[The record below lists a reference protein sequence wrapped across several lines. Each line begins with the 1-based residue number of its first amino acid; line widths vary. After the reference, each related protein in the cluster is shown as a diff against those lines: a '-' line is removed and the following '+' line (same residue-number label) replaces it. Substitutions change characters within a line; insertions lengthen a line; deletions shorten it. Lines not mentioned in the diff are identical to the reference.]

1 MGDVVS
7 YSREGEIAYI
17 TVDSPPVNALSLPV
31 RAGLQNCVRKFVA
44 DQDAKAA
51 ILICAGRTFNAG
63 ADITE
68 FDKPRQDPWLPEV
81 IEEMEASP
89 KIIIAAIHGTA
100 LGGGLETAMGCHY
113 RVAVPSAKLGLPE
126 VTLGLLPGA
135 TGTQRLPRLIGAK
148 AALDAMISGKPMSA
162 KAAYAGGAVD
172 HLLADEDLKGGAT
185 AYAKKLIAD
194 GAQPRRI
201 RDMAVDKSGVDAE
214 FFANYRK
221 GIARDARGF
230 FAPEQIVKC
239 VEAAVNLPYAEA
251 VKRESELF
259 MECMTSPHSRSQRHL
274 FFAERATAK
283 VPDVPASTPLRPIK
297 TVAVLGG
304 GTMGGGIAMNFANV
318 GIPVVLKEIN
328 QTALDRG
335 LGIIRSNYENTL
347 KKGRMTQ
354 ADFDKCMS
362 LISGTVDY
370 SGIGDCDLIVE
381 AVFENMALKKEIF
394 AELDKVAKP
403 GAILASNTST
413 LDVDEIAAATQRP
426 QDVIGWHFF
435 APANVMTLLE
445 IVRGEKTAHDVIA
458 TSMAMAKTIRKQAVL
473 VRVCFGFVGNR
484 MFFPYVREA
493 QRMLLEGNAPE
504 TIDKAAYD
512 WGMAMGPNAVSDL
525 SGLDVLDKVNNEWKD
540 KPSDPAY
547 CRMVAKLTEMGRFGQ
562 KTNAGI
568 FKYVDRK
575 PVPDPEVVALA
586 KSEAERLGVP
596 QLAVTPQE
604 VIERLMFSM
613 INEGALILAEGIAT
627 RPSDID
633 VVFVHGYGMPRYRG
647 GPMQYADEV
656 GLKTVVAGMEKYRKR
671 YGDLYWTPAPLLQE
685 LAAAGSS
692 FSAWAAKREA

>member
-7 YSREGEIAYI
+7 YSREGDIAYI

-31 RAGLQNCVRKFVA
+31 RAGLQNCVRTFVA
-44 DQDAKAA
+44 DKEAKAA
-51 ILICAGRTFNAG
+51 ILICAGRTFIAG

-81 IEEMEASP
+81 IEEMEAAP

-148 AALDAMISGKPMSA
+148 AALDAMVSGKPMSA
-162 KAAYAGGAVD
+162 KAAAAGGAVD
-172 HLLADEDLKGGAT
+172 HLLADDDLKGGAT

-194 GAQPRRI
+194 GAQPRLI
-201 RDMAVDKSGVDAE
+201 RDMAVDKTGVDAE

-221 GIARDARGF
+221 EAARSARGF
-230 FAPEQIVKC
+230 FAPEQIIKC
-239 VEAAVNLPYAEA
+239 VEAAVNLPYDEA
-251 VKRESELF
+251 VKREGELF
-259 MECMTSPHSRSQRHL
+259 MQCMTSAHSRAQRHL

-283 VPDVPASTPLRPIK
+283 VPDVPASTPLRDIK

-328 QTALDRG
+328 QAALDRG
-335 LGIIRSNYENTL
+335 LGIIKSNYENTL
-347 KKGRMTQ
+347 KKGRISQTE
-354 ADFDKCMS
+354 FDKCMS
-362 LISGTVDY
+362 LISGTTDY
-370 SGIGDCDLIVE
+370 GGIGNCDLIVE

-394 AELDKVAKP
+394 AELDKIAKP

-413 LDVDEIAAATQRP
+413 LDIDEIASATKRP

-445 IVRGEKTAHDVIA
+445 IVRGAKTAHDVIA

-493 QRMLLEGNAPE
+493 QRMILEGNAPE
-504 TIDKAAYD
+504 YIDLAAFN

-547 CRMVAKLTEMGRFGQ
+547 CRMVAKLTEMGRLGQ

-575 PVPDPEVVALA
+575 PVPDPEVAALA

-596 QLAVTPQE
+596 QLAVTPEE
-604 VIERLMFSM
+604 VIERLLFSM
-613 INEGALILAEGIAT
+613 VNEGALILAEGIAT

-671 YGDLYWTPAPLLQE
+671 YGSLYWTPAPLLKE
-685 LAAAGSS
+685 LADAGSS
-692 FSAWAAKREA
+692 FGAWAAQREG

>member
-51 ILICAGRTFNAG
+51 ILICAGRTFIAG

-148 AALDAMISGKPMSA
+148 AALDAMVSGKPMSA
-162 KAAYAGGAVD
+162 KAAHAGGAVD

-185 AYAKKLIAD
+185 AYARKLIAD

-201 RDMAVDKSGVDAE
+201 CDMAVDKTGVDAE

-221 GIARDARGF
+221 EVARSARGF
-230 FAPEQIVKC
+230 FAPEQIIQC

-251 VKRESELF
+251 VKREGELF
-259 MECMTSPHSRSQRHL
+259 MRCMTSPHSRSQRHL

-328 QTALDRG
+328 QAALDRG

-394 AELDKVAKP
+394 AELDKVARP

-413 LDVDEIAAATQRP
+413 LDVDEIAAATRRP

-445 IVRGEKTAHDVIA
+445 IVRGEKTAKDVIA

-525 SGLDVLDKVNNEWKD
+525 SGLDVLDKVNNEWKE

-575 PVPDPEVVALA
+575 PVPDAEVAALA

-596 QLAVTPQE
+596 QIAVTPEE

>member
-7 YSREGEIAYI
+7 YSREGDIAYI

-51 ILICAGRTFNAG
+51 ILICAGRTFIAG

-148 AALDAMISGKPMSA
+148 AALDAMVSGKPMSA

-230 FAPEQIVKC
+230 FAPEQIIQC

-347 KKGRMTQ
+347 KKGRMSQ

-394 AELDKVAKP
+394 AEIDKVAKA

-445 IVRGEKTAHDVIA
+445 IVRGEKTAKDVIA

-525 SGLDVLDKVNNEWKD
+525 SGLDVLDKVNNEWQE

-575 PVPDPEVVALA
+575 PVPDPEVAALA
-586 KSEAERLGVP
+586 NSEAERLGVP
-596 QLAVTPQE
+596 QIAVTPEE

>member
-1 MGDVVS
+1 MADVVT
-7 YSREGEIAYI
+7 YSREGDIAYI

-31 RAGLQNCVRKFVA
+31 RAGLQSCVRQFVA
-44 DQDAKAA
+44 DSAAKAA
-51 ILICAGRTFNAG
+51 ILICAGRTFIAG

-148 AALDAMISGKPMSA
+148 AALDAMVSGKPMSA
-162 KAAYAGGAVD
+162 KAAAAAGAVD
-172 HLLADEDLKGGAT
+172 HLLADEDLKAGAT

-201 RDMAVDKSGVDAE
+201 RDMSVDKSGADAE

-221 GIARDARGF
+221 EVARSARGF
-230 FAPEQIVKC
+230 FAPEQIIKC
-239 VEAAVNLPYAEA
+239 VEAAVNLPYDQA

-259 MECMTSPHSRSQRHL
+259 MECMTSPHSRAQRHL

-283 VPDVPASTPLRPIK
+283 VPDVPASTKLRDVK
-297 TVAVLGG
+297 KVAVLGG

-328 QTALDRG
+328 QAALDRG
-335 LGIIRSNYENTL
+335 LGIIRGNYENTL

-413 LDVDEIAAATQRP
+413 LDIDEIAAATKRP

-445 IVRGEKTAHDVIA
+445 IVRGAKTALDVIA

-504 TIDKAAYD
+504 YIDKAAYD
-512 WGMAMGPNAVSDL
+512 WGMAMGPNGVSDL

-547 CRMVAKLTEMGRFGQ
+547 CRMVAKLTEMGRLGQ

-575 PVPDPEVVALA
+575 PVPDPEVAALA
-586 KSEAERLGVP
+586 KAEAERLGVP
-596 QLAVTPQE
+596 QVAVTPDE
-604 VIERLMFSM
+604 VIERLLFSM

-656 GLKTVVAGMEKYRKR
+656 GLKTVVAAMEKYRKR
-671 YGDLYWTPAPLLQE
+671 YGDLYWTPAPLLKE
-685 LAAAGSS
+685 LADAGSS
-692 FSAWAAKREA
+692 FSAWAAKREG

>member
-51 ILICAGRTFNAG
+51 ILICAGRTFIAG

-148 AALDAMISGKPMSA
+148 AALDAMVSGKPMSA
-162 KAAYAGGAVD
+162 KAAHAGGAVD

-185 AYAKKLIAD
+185 AYARKLIAD

-201 RDMAVDKSGVDAE
+201 CDMAVDKTGVDAE

-221 GIARDARGF
+221 EVARSARGF
-230 FAPEQIVKC
+230 FAPEQIIQC

-251 VKRESELF
+251 VKREGELF
-259 MECMTSPHSRSQRHL
+259 MRCMTSPHSRSQRHL

-328 QTALDRG
+328 QAALDRG

-394 AELDKVAKP
+394 AELDKVARP

-413 LDVDEIAAATQRP
+413 LDVDEIAAATRRP

-445 IVRGEKTAHDVIA
+445 IVRGEKTAKDVIA

-504 TIDKAAYD
+504 SIDKAAYD

-525 SGLDVLDKVNNEWKD
+525 SGLDVLDKVNNEWKE

-575 PVPDPEVVALA
+575 PVPDAEVAALA

-596 QLAVTPQE
+596 QIAVTPEE

>member
-17 TVDSPPVNALSLPV
+17 TIDSPPVNALSLPV
-31 RAGLQNCVRKFVA
+31 RAGLQNCVRQFVA
-44 DQDAKAA
+44 DHEAKAA
-51 ILICAGRTFNAG
+51 ILICAGRTFIAG

-81 IEEMEASP
+81 IEEMESSP

-148 AALDAMISGKPMSA
+148 AALDAMVSGKPMAA
-162 KAAYAGGAVD
+162 KAAHAAGAVD

-185 AYAKKLIAD
+185 AYARKLIAD

-201 RDMAVDKSGVDAE
+201 RDMSVDKAGVDAE

-221 GIARDARGF
+221 EVARSARGF
-230 FAPEQIVKC
+230 FAQEQIIKC
-239 VEAAVNLPYAEA
+239 VEAAVSLPYAEA

-259 MECMTSPHSRSQRHL
+259 MECMTSAHSRAQRHL

-283 VPDVPASTPLRPIK
+283 VPDVPASTKLREVK
-297 TVAVLGG
+297 KVAVLGG

-328 QTALDRG
+328 QAALERG
-335 LGIIRSNYENTL
+335 LNIIKSNYENTL
-347 KKGRMTQ
+347 KKGRMSQ
-354 ADFDKCMS
+354 SDFDKCMA

-413 LDVDEIAAATQRP
+413 LDVDEIAAATKRP

-445 IVRGEKTAHDVIA
+445 IVRGAKTAHDVIA

-493 QRMLLEGNAPE
+493 QRMILEGNAPE

-512 WGMAMGPNAVSDL
+512 WGMAMGPNGVSDL

-547 CRMVAKLTEMGRFGQ
+547 CRMVTKLTEMGRLGQ

-575 PVPDPEVVALA
+575 PVPDPEVTALA
-586 KSEAERLGVP
+586 KSEAARLGVA
-596 QLAVTPQE
+596 QIEVTPAE

-671 YGDLYWTPAPLLQE
+671 YGELYWTPAPLLKE
-685 LAAAGSS
+685 LADAGSS
-692 FSAWAAKREA
+692 FSAWAAKREG